1 MITAFALPPGALVH
15 IVDDEEP
22 VRDALAWLLRSRGL
36 TSRQYDSAEA
46 FAAAAA
52 DPALA
57 DYPACVLL
65 DVRMGAQS
73 GIELFEQLRRTPALA
88 PLRTIFL
95 TGHGDVPM
103 AVEAVKKGA
112 FDFFEKPFND
122 NRLVDRV
129 LEALEASA
137 LALDMLQQRRAL
149 QQRVAQL
156 TARER
161 EVALLVA
168 DGQYNK
174 VIADRLGVSMRTVEV
189 HRAAAFDKL
198 GVRTAAELATLLA
211 RLPPAGG

>member
-1 MITAFALPPGALVH
+1 MINAFTLPAGALVH

-36 TSRQYDSAEA
+36 PSRQYDSAEA
-46 FAAAAA
+46 FAAASA

-57 DYPACVLL
+57 QAPGCVLL

-88 PLRTIFL
+88 PLRVIFL

-129 LEALEASA
+129 LEAIEASA
-137 LALDMLQQRRAL
+137 AALQALQQQHAL
-149 QQRVAQL
+149 TQRVAQL

-161 EVALLVA
+161 EVAWMVA
-168 DGQYNK
+168 EGQYNK

-211 RLPPAGG
+211 RLPG